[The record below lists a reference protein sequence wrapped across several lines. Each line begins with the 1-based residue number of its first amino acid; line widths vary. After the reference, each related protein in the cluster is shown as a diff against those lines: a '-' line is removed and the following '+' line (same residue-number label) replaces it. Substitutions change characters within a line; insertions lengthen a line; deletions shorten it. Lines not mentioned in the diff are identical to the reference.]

1 MPNTIETLSRRARA
15 QEVYR
20 HRESTRRAALPRAC
34 SAPAAC
40 SSCRPVA
47 TPPPLIPLRVWL
59 ARRSQHYVDWVDDQF
74 DFHSYCLRK
83 MTVNAYVDLLR
94 FVDNLHARSMYEKA
108 ALAMI
113 ECYLYGP
120 QSCPSLR

>member
-1 MPNTIETLSRRARA
+1 MGSEVLPAMRQPQSPASRGFANTLLSFDHT
-15 QEVYR
+15 QF
-20 HRESTRRAALPRAC
+20 L
-34 SAPAAC
+34 
-40 SSCRPVA
+40 
-47 TPPPLIPLRVWL
+47 L

-120 QSCPSLR
+120 PCRPSLR

>member
-1 MPNTIETLSRRARA
+1 MF
-15 QEVYR
+15 
-20 HRESTRRAALPRAC
+20 
-34 SAPAAC
+34 
-40 SSCRPVA
+40 
-47 TPPPLIPLRVWL
+47 WL

-120 QSCPSLR
+120 PSRPSLR